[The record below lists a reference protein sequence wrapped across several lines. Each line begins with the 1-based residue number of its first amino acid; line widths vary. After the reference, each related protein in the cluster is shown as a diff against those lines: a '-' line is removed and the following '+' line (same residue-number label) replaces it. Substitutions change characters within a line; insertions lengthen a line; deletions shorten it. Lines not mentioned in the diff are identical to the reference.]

1 MNKHEKAL
9 LKSLNIYINPNMYA
23 KYSHTHSNP
32 ADWVRFYYYKNRKPF
47 LVPTSNIRFDSEVTS
62 TNSLH
67 RNTFYKMTHLSKTD
81 KYYDFYYMLK
91 PEVDSCVIQ
100 KNKRLNKTNK
110 PSVEKFKLDPPPLSA
125 EGKYIIKF
133 E

>member
-1 MNKHEKAL
+1 MDTKEKKL
-9 LKSLNIYINPNMYA
+9 LRSLGIYINPTMYK

-32 ADWVRFYYYKNRKPF
+32 GDWVRFYYYKDRKPF

-81 KYYDFYYMLK
+81 KYYDYYYKLK

-100 KNKRLNKTNK
+100 KNKRLNKVDKAT
-110 PSVEKFKLDPPPLSA
+110 VDKFKLDPPPRNKD
-125 EGKYIIKF
+125 GKFIIKF